1 MKTQAYLSISADQW
15 EEMRLDVN
23 QHAPEE
29 ACGLLAGIK
38 NQVQLVLPVANE
50 LHSPVRF
57 RMAARDQLLAF
68 DRIDQAGLVLL
79 GIYHSHPNGPDR
91 PSATDIA
98 EAFYPEVAYLIWSPK
113 DGAWSCRAFSI
124 QEGQV
129 REAILSIRNL

>member
-79 GIYHSHPNGPDR
+79 GIYHSHPNGPDLV
-91 PSATDIA
+91 A
-98 EAFYPEVAYLIWSPK
+98 EGWRLELPRLQHPG
-113 DGAWSCRAFSI
+113 GAGSRS
-124 QEGQV
+124 
-129 REAILSIRNL
+129 NLEHTQPLGIIGVIFIDSFGDR